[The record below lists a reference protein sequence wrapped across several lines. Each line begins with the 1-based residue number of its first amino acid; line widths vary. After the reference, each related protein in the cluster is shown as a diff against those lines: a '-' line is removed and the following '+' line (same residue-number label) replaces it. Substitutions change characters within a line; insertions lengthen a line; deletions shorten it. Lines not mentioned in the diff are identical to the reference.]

1 VCVSCVSTSVCVC
14 VCVLETRGRKL
25 PVDHRATMR
34 IEIVDLLPLLGKV
47 LEFGGSLA
55 VSGIKLFS
63 IPYRLD
69 LGRKLLYA
77 LHYAHLVRCGHAQSV
92 SNWHVVALGGPKL
105 HHPVCVFIL
114 GALGDVR
121 SGVVVSFDR
130 VSISRI
136 VPADNE
142 TPHAEKPGD
151 ESILHVST

>member
-1 VCVSCVSTSVCVC
+1 MC

-47 LEFGGSLA
+47 LEFGGSLT

-69 LGRKLLYA
+69 LG
-77 LHYAHLVRCGHAQSV
+77 
-92 SNWHVVALGGPKL
+92 NWYVVALGGPKL

-114 GALGDVR
+114 GALGDIR